1 MAQSQER
8 SDFSR
13 GFTLIELLVVIAIIA
28 ILIGLLLPAVQKVR
42 EAAARMRCQNN
53 LKQLALAAHNYHSTH
68 GSFPPGLPRILQAL
82 QSNAPFDSGG
92 NPNPVPGSGT
102 PAPGEPPL
110 WVVWGN
116 STSTSNPPRFGTRCY
131 GPSWPLHIL
140 AEMEQAPLTQIIEP
154 AFLADGSGGA
164 EANPADNWDGV
175 PERRANRDF
184 QSTLSTRI
192 LNCPSSGHNPNVHFN
207 NLSLENL
214 MKGNYVG
221 CWGGGTF
228 GSSAEFTPTP
238 TSGVF
243 GLVEVAKWPW
253 QLRMGTGRGVKVDQ
267 ITDGSSNTIMF
278 SEVLPYDVDVLGPT
292 TSSLQGRNR
301 DMRGCVLL
309 PAAGGN
315 VFTTLTGPNSTT
327 PDTLISC
334 EPTIPTNDPYRRACT
349 QNQTT
354 GDTFA
359 AARSKHSGGVN
370 AALADGSVRFFRD
383 TIAVQVWQAL
393 GTRAGGEV
401 VNFD

>member
-1 MAQSQER
+1 MWTSQR
-8 SDFSR
+8 AR

-42 EAAARMRCQNN
+42 EAAARMSCQNN
-53 LKQLALAAHNYHSTH
+53 LKQLALACHNVESAT

-116 STSTSNPPRFGTRCY
+116 SSSTSNPPRFGTRCY

-140 AEMEQAPLTQIIEP
+140 AEMEQAPLVDRIAP
-154 AFLADGSGGA
+154 AFLSEGAGADQ
-164 EANPADNWDGV
+164 ANPPDNWDGQ
-175 PERRANRDF
+175 PFRRADIDF
-184 QSTLSTRI
+184 QSTLSKRI
-192 LNCPSSGHNPNVHFN
+192 LNCPSSGHTPDVHFN

-228 GSSAEFTPTP
+228 GSAAQFGPTP

-243 GLVEVAKWPW
+243 GLTQVVKWPW
-253 QLRMGTGRGVKVDQ
+253 QQRLGAGKGVKIVE
-267 ITDGSSNTIMF
+267 ITDGASNTIMF
-278 SEVLPYDVDVLGPT
+278 SELLPFDADTLG
-292 TSSLQGRNR
+292 SSSSSPAGRNR

-315 VFTTLTGPNSTT
+315 LFTTLTGPNSAT
-327 PDTLISC
+327 PDTIISC
-334 EPTIPTNDPYRRACT
+334 DPAIPATDPFRRACV

-359 AARSKHSGGVN
+359 AARSKHTGGVN
-370 AALADGSVRFFRD
+370 AAMADGNVRFFRD
-383 TIAVQVWQAL
+383 SINLPTWQAL
-393 GTRAGGEV
+393 GTRAGGEI

>member
-1 MAQSQER
+1 
-8 SDFSR
+8 
-13 GFTLIELLVVIAIIA
+13 
-28 ILIGLLLPAVQKVR
+28 
-42 EAAARMRCQNN
+42 
-53 LKQLALAAHNYHSTH
+53 
-68 GSFPPGLPRILQAL
+68 
-82 QSNAPFDSGG
+82 
-92 NPNPVPGSGT
+92 
-102 PAPGEPPL
+102 
-110 WVVWGN
+110 
-116 STSTSNPPRFGTRCY
+116 
-131 GPSWPLHIL
+131 
-140 AEMEQAPLTQIIEP
+140 
-154 AFLADGSGGA
+154 
-164 EANPADNWDGV
+164 
-175 PERRANRDF
+175 
-184 QSTLSTRI
+184 
-192 LNCPSSGHNPNVHFN
+192 
-207 NLSLENL
+207 
-214 MKGNYVG
+214 
-221 CWGGGTF
+221 
-228 GSSAEFTPTP
+228 
-238 TSGVF
+238 
-243 GLVEVAKWPW
+243 
-253 QLRMGTGRGVKVDQ
+253 MGTGRGVKVDQ